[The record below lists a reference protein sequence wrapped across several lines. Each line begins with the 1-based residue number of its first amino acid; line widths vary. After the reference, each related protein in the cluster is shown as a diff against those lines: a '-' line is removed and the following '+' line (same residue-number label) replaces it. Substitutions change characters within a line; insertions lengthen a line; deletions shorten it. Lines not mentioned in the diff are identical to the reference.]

1 MTVCLTFAVKDLR
14 SVIKDMRSS
23 VSIWKIYY
31 VQRPARQ
38 KMKGERKNT
47 VASSTKDISG

>member
-23 VSIWKIYY
+23 VSMKDILRTKT
-31 VQRPARQ
+31 RSSK